1 MTGLDMTSS
10 DTPTSPGIVWFRNDL
25 RLADQPALTAAVE
38 RGGPVLCL
46 FIHDEDSPR
55 LRPLGGASKWWLG
68 SSLAALD
75 KALAAKGTRL
85 VIMRGPAQTVID
97 EIVALTGA
105 GAVFWTRRYGA
116 EERGID
122 ATIKASLKARGI
134 TASTFNGQLLNEP
147 WEVTTKIGGPV
158 KVFTPYWRAARARGE
173 PAAPLPVPKR
183 IIPAALPPALE
194 AKALAIADLGFEPTR
209 PDWAGGMRAEWQPG
223 EVGAAMR
230 LEAFLDHALNGYGEN
245 RNLPDHTSTSKLSPH
260 LRFGEISPRQI
271 WHAAHSAFLA
281 GRTGAPQ
288 ADLDKFLAE
297 IGWREFAHHLLFHNP
312 DLARTNYN
320 PRFNAFP
327 WAQDDKARR
336 AWEAGQTGYPMVD
349 AGLRELW
356 TTGWMHNRVRMIV
369 ASFLV
374 KHLLLPWQ
382 DGERWFWDTLVDACP
397 ANNAASWQ
405 WVAGSGADA
414 APYFRIFNPFGQGE
428 KFDTAGDYVR
438 KWVPELAR
446 LPAKLIHRPWEAP
459 PALLL
464 AAGVKLG
471 SNYPRPVVEH
481 DKARERALAAFSAL
495 KPNGS

>member
-1 MTGLDMTSS
+1 MTGFDASQ
-10 DTPTSPGIVWFRNDL
+10 SPSIVWFRNDL
-25 RLADQPALTAAVE
+25 RLADQPALAAALE

-46 FIHDEDSPR
+46 YIHDDESPG

-68 SSLAALD
+68 RSL
-75 KALAAKGTRL
+75 KALGDALGQKGSRL
-85 VIMRGPAQTVID
+85 LVMRGASQPILD
-97 EIVALTGA
+97 EVVAATAA
-105 GAVFWTRRYGA
+105 GAVFWTRRYG
-116 EERGID
+116 EKEREVD
-122 ATIKASLKARGI
+122 ATIKAALKARGI
-134 TASTFNGQLLNEP
+134 TATTFNGQLLNEP
-147 WEVTTKIGGPV
+147 WDVTTQAGGPV

-173 PAAPLPVPKR
+173 PGAPLPAPQR
-183 IIPAALPPALE
+183 ITPAALPRTLE
-194 AKALAIADLGFEPTR
+194 DRAVAIDDLGFEPSH
-209 PDWAGGMRAEWQPG
+209 PDWAGGMRAEWRPG
-223 EVGAAMR
+223 EIGAAAR
-230 LEAFLDHALNGYGEN
+230 LDAFLDNALKGYGEN
-245 RNLPDHTSTSKLSPH
+245 RNRPDYTSTSKLSPH
-260 LRFGEISPRQI
+260 LRFGEISPRQV
-271 WHAAHSAFLA
+271 WHAAQTAFLA
-281 GRTGAPQ
+281 GSTGASQ

-297 IGWREFAHHLLFHNP
+297 VGWREFAHHLLFHNP
-312 DLARTNYN
+312 DLARSNYN
-320 PRFNAFP
+320 PRFDAFP
-327 WAQDDKARR
+327 WAEDAALRR
-336 AWEAGQTGYPMVD
+336 AWETGHTGYPMVD

-428 KFDTAGDYVR
+428 KFDTAGTYVR
-438 KWVPELAR
+438 RWVPELAK
-446 LPAKLIHRPWEAP
+446 LPQHLIHRPWEAP

-471 SNYPRPVVEH
+471 SNYPRPVVDH
-481 DKARERALAAFSAL
+481 DRARERALAAFSAL